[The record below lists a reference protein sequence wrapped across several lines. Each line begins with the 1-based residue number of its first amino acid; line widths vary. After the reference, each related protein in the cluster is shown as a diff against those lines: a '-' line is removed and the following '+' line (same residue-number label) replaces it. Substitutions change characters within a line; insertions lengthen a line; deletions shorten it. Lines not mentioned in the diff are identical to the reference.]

1 MECWWTFLN
10 FNSYNHNTQIR
21 EARGTVNLEGDFFL
35 HQQHTLFY
43 LLHSSGLKIP
53 KRLHIFRT
61 TALLMSQPR
70 NQKHGLL
77 WSMLFF
83 QMYMICQNVI
93 FNIWYLKDAVEQW
106 SYMTSMHT
114 LINLK
119 KKKASPLP
127 LVNSWMQIKETLYF
141 FEFSFSPQSNL
152 VQCHSL
158 SWLLSHIIQ
167 RQWDKNI
174 TECWS
179 CIENI
184 PQSLVLFIHLTSV
197 IKLHPQKHTTSMTRD
212 ILLKIISW
220 ALSLQHTKSSRMV

>member
-119 KKKASPLP
+119 KKKPHLSRLSIVGCKSKKHFIFLSSVLVLNQTLCSATAWAGYWVTSFKDSGTKISLNADPALKIFHSP
-127 LVNSWMQIKETLYF
+127 
-141 FEFSFSPQSNL
+141 SFSL
-152 VQCHSL
+152 YISL
-158 SWLLSHIIQ
+158 L
-167 RQWDKNI
+167 
-174 TECWS
+174 
-179 CIENI
+179 
-184 PQSLVLFIHLTSV
+184 
-197 IKLHPQKHTTSMTRD
+197 
-212 ILLKIISW
+212 
-220 ALSLQHTKSSRMV
+220 